1 MPDSARQH
9 RFLASIAEKIP
20 RLFAAIASGNT
31 RAEFVLGTRLLQGR
45 RVRLLLV
52 AEVIEPGGSP
62 LATHGQ
68 IIPVPDDAGDS
79 QSTDDD
85 QLTSLVCTY
94 QPTDSRSIN
103 LSATR
108 W

>member
-9 RFLASIAEKIP
+9 RFLASVAEKIP
-20 RLFAAIASGNT
+20 RLFAAIAAGNT
-31 RAEFVLGTRLLQGR
+31 RAEFVLGTRLLKGR

-68 IIPVPDDAGDS
+68 TIPADTNDS